1 MERSA
6 IEAALRDIYA
16 ARAANDAVATAAF
29 FTPDAHYRV
38 AGDPDRCAAVASYH
52 GTAVAEA
59 MELRCAVFHALEFS
73 IATLTIDGDHAAV
86 QCEATM
92 RYTPTG
98 QTITTRLAHFWTFHE
113 GRASEVVEFFDTA
126 AVAHLIADTPPEAQ
140 RVL

>member
-1 MERSA
+1 V
-6 IEAALRDIYA
+6 LRGVYA
-16 ARAANDAVATAAF
+16 ARAANNAVATVAF
-29 FTPDAHYRV
+29 FAPDAHYRV

-52 GTAVAEA
+52 GTALAEA
-59 MELRCAVFHALEFS
+59 MEARCAVFHALMFS

-98 QTITTRLAHFWTFHE
+98 QTISTRLAHFWTFCD
-113 GRASEVVEFFDTA
+113 GKASEVVEFFDTA
-126 AVAHLIADTPPEAQ
+126 AIAHLIAHTPPELR